1 VLVTASKGVEWIDKL
16 FVIGLILI
24 LVGIALLSLVGI
36 MLFLSPSQ
44 YGTSNRNMSDFVMDA
59 VLAGIILIATGAVI
73 MVVLNRLGY

>member
-1 VLVTASKGVEWIDKL
+1 MASKGVEWIDKL

-44 YGTSNRNMSDFVMDA
+44 YRTSNRNMSDFVMDA

-73 MVVLNRLGY
+73 MVVLNRLSY

>member
-1 VLVTASKGVEWIDKL
+1 MASKGVEWIDKL

-44 YGTSNRNMSDFVMDA
+44 YGTSNRNMSDFVMDG

-73 MVVLNRLGY
+73 MVVLNRLSY